1 MKRKAMSQSVVR
13 GCVLST
19 LGRGTCLRVRRMAR
33 SLAVALGLALLL
45 GCYDRTQHQYENDLH
60 REIEAFEFH
69 RPIAEVWR
77 ELIAVL
83 SEDGFTFNEPLPVE
97 GRTVETALRAASF
110 PHSGYRVL
118 VRVVRL
124 GKDRYKLSLLRQY
137 QSDNGDAGVSRSIE
151 DWNVSGKPGD
161 RLAWTL
167 IERTEPQRAAAIV
180 QQLRKSNSRS
190 FWN

>member
-1 MKRKAMSQSVVR
+1 MSGSAVR
-13 GCVLST
+13 GCLLSA
-19 LGRGTCLRVRRMAR
+19 LDRGTSLRVRCPAR

-45 GCYDRTQHQYENDLH
+45 GCYDRTQHQYENNLH

-83 SEDGFTFNEPLPVE
+83 AEDGFTLNEQLPVE
-97 GRTVETALRAASF
+97 DRTVETALRAESS
-110 PHSGYRVL
+110 PRSGYRVL
-118 VRVVRL
+118 VRVLRT
-124 GKDRYKLSLLRQY
+124 GKDRFKISLLRQY
-137 QSDNGDAGVSRSIE
+137 QSDAGDAGVSRSIE
-151 DWNVSGKPGD
+151 DWNVTGKPGD

-167 IERTEPQRAAAIV
+167 IERMEPQRAAAIV
-180 QQLRKSNSRS
+180 ERLRKSSSSS